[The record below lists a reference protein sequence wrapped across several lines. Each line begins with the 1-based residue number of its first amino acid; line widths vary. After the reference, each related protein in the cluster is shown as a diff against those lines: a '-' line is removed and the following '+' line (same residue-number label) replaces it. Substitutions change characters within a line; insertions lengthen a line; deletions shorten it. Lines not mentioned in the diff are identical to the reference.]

1 MKKEGKNIIF
11 ISTSLNKSSFESFR
25 TLLAYFLSKEVNEV
39 SELLEKERE
48 GKEKPKHGR
57 GRSAHKEE

>member
-1 MKKEGKNIIF
+1 
-11 ISTSLNKSSFESFR
+11 
-25 TLLAYFLSKEVNEV
+25 LAYFLSREVNEV